1 MATIITSH
9 IATKRPALPAHVSPG
24 IAIQTIARVQPPG
37 MAIPPAMER
46 DQWTVAAALARNSS
60 APAARS
66 DSVLVAV
73 VVAHPALYVIGIFV
87 AALGQ
92 QVEHVVGAVQR
103 LDAASVARIRV
114 EHCAGP
120 ILVEH
125 ARALAIGHPRVRR
138 PDIVEQGV
146 ALDLVEGGARHGHE
160 ADVAVGQVQAGAV
173 VMVGPEG
180 AAWASFLVLRSEHEM
195 IDEQLALR
203 AEQLGEGLFAV
214 RSLEHVRL
222 VDPLPGERAA
232 QPAHLVLGTGELLF
246 FREQLGAGGDP
257 AVVGDHGMVA
267 QVIRCH
273 AVPRRDG
280 SGAGARN
287 VGYSTNRLNNKQPM
301 PQTRSRRLD
310 QVYGAIASPTRR
322 AILTALAGGEV
333 NVGRLARRFPVSFNA
348 VSKHVKVLERAGLVS
363 RRVRGREH
371 WLRLRAEPL
380 REAARWLARQRV
392 FWDARL
398 DALEVLLRDDAGG

>member
-87 AALGQ
+87 AALGH
-92 QVEHVVGAVQR
+92 QVEHVVRAVQR

-114 EHCAGP
+114 EHRAGP
-120 ILVEH
+120 VLVEH
-125 ARALAIGHPRVRR
+125 ARAFAIGHSRVRR
-138 PDIVEQGV
+138 PDIVEQGATLELLRRERHAQVVVEVGAGGRDPLEAPAHASLV
-146 ALDLVEGGARHGHE
+146 ALDLVEGRARHGHE

-214 RSLEHVRL
+214 RALEHVRL
-222 VDPLPGERAA
+222 VEPLPGERAGPPG
-232 QPAHLVLGTGELLF
+232 QLVLGKCALLLVGGQRGVQA
-246 FREQLGAGGDP
+246 RE
-257 AVVGDHGMVA
+257 
-267 QVIRCH
+267 
-273 AVPRRDG
+273 
-280 SGAGARN
+280 GAGARRAG
-287 VGYSTNRLNNKQPM
+287 VAPRPRPGTLAAPAGRAVA
-301 PQTRSRRLD
+301 RG
-310 QVYGAIASPTRR
+310 GALAGASAGLLGCATRR
-322 AILTALAGGEV
+322 A
-333 NVGRLARRFPVSFNA
+333 
-348 VSKHVKVLERAGLVS
+348 
-363 RRVRGREH
+363 RGV
-371 WLRLRAEPL
+371 
-380 REAARWLARQRV
+380 AAR
-392 FWDARL
+392 
-398 DALEVLLRDDAGG
+398 